1 MNGKT
6 FEQLCHGGLGV
17 RRGRLESRVQGAEVH
32 TWILLDLGSEVAI
45 GWRGLKE
52 LNVLSL
58 A

>member
-17 RRGRLESRVQGAEVH
+17 RRGRLESRVQGGLSPH
-32 TWILLDLGSEVAI
+32 LDSARPWSEVAI